1 MLFNVLVAI
10 WQFLLTL
17 LFVLL
22 LLLVL
27 HLLHLFLTAAA
38 PHKHDTHS
46 DLDFTF
52 SSRIRWFF
60 QQMYKKCMASH
71 WEFYTIAMTSTK
83 YNSCECIKHRCVQYT
98 FSRMTVTHF
107 DRSKASIYFTY
118 FSFWFFFSICF
129 CPPVGF
135 CCCSE
140 CKIICHRKTNDH
152 FWSYGFHLICSI

>member
-1 MLFNVLVAI
+1 MLFNVLLAI
-10 WQFLLTL
+10 WQFLLSL

-22 LLLVL
+22 LLLL
-27 HLLHLFLTAAA
+27 ELHLFLTAAA
-38 PHKHDTHS
+38 PHKHDADS

-60 QQMYKKCMASH
+60 LQMYKKCMASH

-83 YNSCECIKHRCVQYT
+83 YNSCTCIKHRCVQYT

-118 FSFWFFFSICF
+118 FSFWFFFLYVS
-129 CPPVGF
+129 VL
-135 CCCSE
+135 
-140 CKIICHRKTNDH
+140 
-152 FWSYGFHLICSI
+152 HLVFVAVQNAKSFVTGKRMTISVPMVFI

>member
-83 YNSCECIKHRCVQYT
+83 YNSCKCIKHRCVQYT

-118 FSFWFFFSICF
+118 FSFWFFFLYVSVLQLVFVAVQNAKSFVTGKRMTISVPMVF
-129 CPPVGF
+129 
-135 CCCSE
+135 
-140 CKIICHRKTNDH
+140 I
-152 FWSYGFHLICSI
+152 

>member
-10 WQFLLTL
+10 WQFLLSL
-17 LFVLL
+17 LFVLFVLL
-22 LLLVL
+22 LLV
-27 HLLHLFLTAAA
+27 LHLFLTAAA
-38 PHKHDTHS
+38 PHKHDADS

-60 QQMYKKCMASH
+60 LQMYKKCMASH

-83 YNSCECIKHRCVQYT
+83 YNSCTCIKHRCVQYT

-118 FSFWFFFSICF
+118 FSFWFFFYMFLSSSWF
-129 CPPVGF
+129 LLLFRMQNHLSPENEWPF
-135 CCCSE
+135 LFLWFSF
-140 CKIICHRKTNDH
+140 NL
-152 FWSYGFHLICSI
+152 FHIT

>member
-118 FSFWFFFSICF
+118 FSFWFFFLYVSVLQLVFVAVQNAKSFVTGKRMTISVPMVF
-129 CPPVGF
+129 
-135 CCCSE
+135 
-140 CKIICHRKTNDH
+140 I
-152 FWSYGFHLICSI
+152 